1 MGMGFPFFSLI
12 VASGMVLQQAYFRFN
27 FGGQSRFF
35 FLTLQEVSLV
45 GEVLGEAKELN
56 QGKVCKSYSM
66 KSGQGCRALDGRK
79 RKGTGDVD
87 VPGMSVLDYF

>member
-1 MGMGFPFFSLI
+1 MLI
-12 VASGMVLQQAYFRFN
+12 
-27 FGGQSRFF
+27 
-35 FLTLQEVSLV
+35 QEVSLV

-66 KSGQGCRALDGRK
+66 KGGQGCRALDGRK

-87 VPGMSVLDYF
+87 VSGMSVLDYF